1 MSDYEI
7 LNLVI
12 GIIGIVLTAI
22 LVGINIKKTA
32 TSTTSSLVAVDI
44 SNLKLEVSTP

>member
-7 LNLVI
+7 LNLVV

-22 LVGINIKKTA
+22 IVGMSIK
-32 TSTTSSLVAVDI
+32 
-44 SNLKLEVSTP
+44 NNRH